1 MVFLSIKVEDSTLF
15 NRGKLMNIGFRVA
28 MSEEEVDEDNVP
40 WECAVFHDVDHL
52 PEDARNVYRCSGQV
66 SHQQGHVQ

>member
-1 MVFLSIKVEDSTLF
+1 
-15 NRGKLMNIGFRVA
+15 MNIGFRVA